1 MTADTLIF
9 SVLNLLTIWC
19 VWDLKQEMRK
29 QTAQL
34 MKQTELLLSI
44 YNKGRYL

>member
-1 MTADTLIF
+1 MSKDTLIF